1 MKVIISRISNRLS
14 VSAFIGENVSDIGI
28 SVKSVIGAPLIY
40 IYIYIIYI
48 YIYIYIYNII
58 VFGIGVSYILPCN

>member
-28 SVKSVIGAPLIY
+28 SVKSVIGAPLVHAHCNFNFQ
-40 IYIYIIYI
+40 
-48 YIYIYIYNII
+48 YNY
-58 VFGIGVSYILPCN
+58 VVVVTCLY